1 MLITRPATLADED
14 CFMGLLAQLMESAPE
29 KEDMLRPAFRHLLEN
44 PGRGGVLLAQDETGI
59 LGLITFSYN
68 FAIRYGGFYA
78 QIEELVVDTAARG
91 KQVGATLVQASIA
104 ASREHGCKEIG
115 LYAMPHNQP
124 FYEKQ
129 GFAFVGPELR
139 QPL

>member
-1 MLITRPATLADED
+1 MLITRPATSADED
-14 CFMGLLAQLMESAPE
+14 RFMELFAQLMESAPE
-29 KEDMLRPAFRHLLEN
+29 KEDMLRPAFRHVLDN
-44 PGRGGVLLAQDETGI
+44 PDRGAVLLAEDESGI
-59 LGLITFSYN
+59 HGLITFSYN

-78 QIEELVVDTAARG
+78 QIEELAVDEAARG
-91 KQVGATLVQASIA
+91 KHAGATLVQASIA
-104 ASREHGCKEIG
+104 ASRKHGCKEIG

-129 GFAFVGPELR
+129 GFEFAGPELR

>member
-1 MLITRPATLADED
+1 MLITRPATPADED
-14 CFMGLLAQLMESAPE
+14 CFMDLFAQLMESAPE
-29 KEDMLRPAFRHLLEN
+29 KEDMLRPAFRQLVDN
-44 PGRGGVLLAQDETGI
+44 PDRGAVLLAEDESVI
-59 LGLITFSYN
+59 HGLITFSYN

-78 QIEELVVDTAARG
+78 QIEELVVDAAARG
-91 KQVGATLVQASIA
+91 KHTGATLVQASIA

-129 GFAFVGPELR
+129 GFEFVGPELR